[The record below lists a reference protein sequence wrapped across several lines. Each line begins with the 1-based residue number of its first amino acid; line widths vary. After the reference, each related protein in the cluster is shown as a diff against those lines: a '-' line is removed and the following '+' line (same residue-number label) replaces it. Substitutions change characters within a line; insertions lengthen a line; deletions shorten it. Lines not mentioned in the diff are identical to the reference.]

1 MSKSVPHVFFQEFYD
16 LKSYIY
22 VFIPLLVLFWCEF
35 IMGGLLSIIFK
46 TRPHDFCSLHCREA
60 HGHTY
65 NKRVWKKKSN
75 FTSREK
81 EKKKVVLLST
91 QNLYFSQYLI
101 FKSESFY
108 LILFFFN
115 FSAPNE
121 NKSCHH
127 YSRSRTPPFIHHNQ
141 NINCDI
147 FMDIFYPKSK
157 TDCTSS
163 IAVC

>member
-1 MSKSVPHVFFQEFYD
+1 
-16 LKSYIY
+16 
-22 VFIPLLVLFWCEF
+22 
-35 IMGGLLSIIFK
+35 MGGLLSIIFK

-81 EKKKVVLLST
+81 EKKKWFCWAPRTCTSHSIL
-91 QNLYFSQYLI
+91 FSRVNPFI
-101 FKSESFY
+101 SFF
-108 LILFFFN
+108 FFFN

-147 FMDIFYPKSK
+147 FMGIFYPKSK

-163 IAVC
+163 IAVCWSET